1 MCLNQKE
8 DFYKSYDEEKIQGNG
23 RDINLTD
30 SIENRAEND
39 GEALNIDSNQN
50 NISSSQIFSENKHQR
65 QNKFIITKPSTS
77 SPSEQELII
86 DREQFKKKR
95 GIYGGLKSYKT
106 FEKEIPNP
114 TNKFFINHR
123 LFYDLVYRYF
133 SKNPSSFISERVIR
147 LRVTIID
154 FGQKLININ
163 ITKNPEDA
171 NPNELIAF
179 LSYDKFCKCNTKEF
193 NKRNLGKK
201 LKEIFSETNFQ
212 YERNDENH
220 NKNLINLLCNK
231 RERSDNKIANE
242 YLELT
247 FYELVKE
254 FTKAELDNY
263 LENEAEDLRKVY
275 IENNINDYEKR
286 IEAYKTIIRTLC
298 ENFKEYSLSFEERKY
313 KAKNKKMRK

>member
-1 MCLNQKE
+1 MGLNQKE
-8 DFYKSYDEEKIQGNG
+8 DFYKRYDEEKEKD
-23 RDINLTD
+23 DIDYNPTN
-30 SIENRAEND
+30 SIENPFKNNS
-39 GEALNIDSNQN
+39 EALNIDNNQN
-50 NISSSQIFSENKHQR
+50 NISSNQIFSENKHQR
-65 QNKFIITKPSTS
+65 QNKFITTKPSTS

-86 DREQFKKKR
+86 DREQVKKEK
-95 GIYGGLKSYKT
+95 GIYGKIGSYKT

-133 SKNPSSFISERVIR
+133 SKNPSSFISERAIR
-147 LRVTIID
+147 LRATIID
-154 FGQKLININ
+154 FGQKLINTS

-193 NKRNLGKK
+193 NKRNLGKS
-201 LKEIFSETNFQ
+201 LKEIFSDTNFQ

-275 IENNINDYEKR
+275 IENNINDYEER

-313 KAKNKKMRK
+313 KAKNKKMKK